1 MSIGGAMLRHAP
13 DSEVIR
19 LRELRAKRQ
28 TLWRRFED
36 HPNEIHL
43 AAKLKI
49 IDDQIAALNHQS
61 ERDANKIDESEV
73 AAVPKVG
80 GLFVLLA
87 VSQRSGS

>member
-49 IDDQIAALNHQS
+49 IDDQIAQPNRQ
-61 ERDANKIDESEV
+61 IDTNNLDDSEV
-73 AAVPKVG
+73 SAVPKVG
-80 GLFVLLA
+80 ALFLLLS
-87 VSQRSGS
+87 VSQRRKI